1 MTQPLLSA
9 HNLVKSYGTT
19 QALDG
24 VSLAI
29 GAGESV
35 AIMGASGSG
44 KTTLLHTLAGIITPD
59 GGQVV
64 FQGPASPVE
73 VSALSETERSRLRRE
88 SFGFVFQQGLLIP
101 ELTAVENVAVPLM
114 LSGYPRR
121 EAEARAQHW
130 LQALGL
136 AGMEARRPGE
146 LSGGQAQRVAI
157 ARAQVTGATVVFAD
171 EPTGALDSHTSVD
184 VLNALLGST
193 VSQGHTLV
201 MVTHDEGVAAR
212 CSRVIRV
219 RDGRIVSDSASTAA
233 PTHAA
238 SQPGQPGAP
247 QSQQYTQQTQHTQQT
262 QQFSQNPYNPQGQQA
277 PSGAQK
283 EVRPMFYGD
292 GWGVASAATLPAD
305 EMPASQIQVPANV
318 PRGYPLQPGF
328 SGYPQQAAPYGYP
341 QQPQGRPHH
350 NGGQHR

>member
-136 AGMEARRPGE
+136 AGMETRRPGE

-171 EPTGALDSHTSVD
+171 EPTGALDSNTSVD

-219 RDGRIVSDSASTAA
+219 RDGRIVSDSASA
-233 PTHAA
+233 PAHAA
-238 SQPGQPGAP
+238 SQPGHPGAP
-247 QSQQYTQQTQHTQQT
+247 QSQQYTQQTYQT
-262 QQFSQNPYNPQGQQA
+262 QQYTQTPYNPQGQQA

-318 PRGYPLQPGF
+318 PRGYPLQPGS
-328 SGYPQQAAPYGYP
+328 SGYPQQTAPYGYP